1 MSAVGLA
8 TRKRTTARPG
18 RATQR
23 RGTTRPR
30 GTQAPSAF
38 AQWRTAVWAS
48 PTTSYYLVGGAVV
61 LLLAIGLVMV
71 LSASMVDSLNKTA
84 SSPGGPTPFRDFLDQ
99 LTFAAIGVPLAVV
112 ASRFRPE
119 WYRRLAWVALAGA
132 AALQALLFT
141 PLAIRVGGNTNWV
154 QLPGIGTFQPS
165 EFAKLGLA
173 VWLGAVLATKGE
185 LLRQWR
191 HALVPGVLVAGG
203 FLGLVLRGHDLG
215 TGLIIMALVA
225 GALWVAGV
233 PASLFVLLGSFAA
246 AAAGFLVFSSENR
259 RARVM
264 QFLNLSDG
272 STATAVD
279 DFQPQLAIDALGSGG
294 ISGVGLGASR
304 IKWRGLP
311 AAQDDYIFA
320 IIGEELGLLGTLLVI
335 LLFVALA
342 IGITRV
348 VRRHTD
354 PFAKITTAAIGAWV
368 IGQAFVNIGVVI
380 GLLPV
385 IGVPLPLVSAG
396 GSSLIT
402 TLIALGVLLS
412 FARTEPGAREALAAR
427 RGSVRRSLAVLAPRL
442 RRGGAARS
450 AARG

>member
-1 MSAVGLA
+1 
-8 TRKRTTARPG
+8 
-18 RATQR
+18 
-23 RGTTRPR
+23 
-30 GTQAPSAF
+30 
-38 AQWRTAVWAS
+38 
-48 PTTSYYLVGGAVV
+48 
-61 LLLAIGLVMV
+61 
-71 LSASMVDSLNKTA
+71 
-84 SSPGGPTPFRDFLDQ
+84 
-99 LTFAAIGVPLAVV
+99 
-112 ASRFRPE
+112 
-119 WYRRLAWVALAGA
+119 
-132 AALQALLFT
+132 
-141 PLAIRVGGNTNWV
+141 
-154 QLPGIGTFQPS
+154 
-165 EFAKLGLA
+165 
-173 VWLGAVLATKGE
+173 
-185 LLRQWR
+185 
-191 HALVPGVLVAGG
+191 
-203 FLGLVLRGHDLG
+203 
-215 TGLIIMALVA
+215 
-225 GALWVAGV
+225 
-233 PASLFVLLGSFAA
+233 
-246 AAAGFLVFSSENR
+246 
-259 RARVM
+259 M

-427 RGSVRRSLAVLAPRL
+427 RGSVRRPLAVLAPRL

-450 AARG
+450 AARGWAQGRARRRRHGRARQPAAGPRGRAAPPRPRHPAGRARHRRGPRVHARARGRHRPRHGAAR